1 LLITSASGIAD
12 DQGRFQIGGLAPGD
26 YRVFA
31 LTEDLRRRLGTE
43 EFARLLNRAEKVT
56 VERGSS
62 QSVSLK
68 IVEP

>member
-1 LLITSASGIAD
+1 M
-12 DQGRFQIGGLAPGD
+12 GRFKIGGLAPGE

-31 LTEDLRRRLGTE
+31 MTDDLRRALGTE
-43 EFARLLNRAEKVT
+43 ELTRVLNRAEKVT